1 MKMVDVISLF
11 LVVLGGLHF
20 ALTGLGVNMLGAM
33 FGGANLTILYIAMG
47 VSTLYHV
54 GPMFTAKLSAL

>member
-1 MKMVDVISLF
+1 MKMIHVISLF

-20 ALTGLGVNMLGAM
+20 ALTGFGVNLLAML

-47 VSTLYHV
+47 VSTLHHV
-54 GPMFTAKLSAL
+54 WPSFKAQLSAL